1 MKISAKTD
9 YACRALLQLALH
21 WPSVD
26 PLSIG
31 SIANIQQIPMKF
43 LPHILLQ
50 LKQLGYV
57 DSIRGKS
64 GGYVLEKPPAE
75 IRLSDVMRA
84 FSEPMCMFPA
94 VGNKRG
100 KNNCLISI
108 WKEIDEV
115 TRKQMD
121 SLNFEEISRRER
133 NLKTVPTFEI

>member
-21 WPSVD
+21 WPSTE

-31 SIANIQQIPMKF
+31 MIARMQQIPMKF

-64 GGYVLEKPPAE
+64 GGYMLGKPPAA
-75 IRLSDVMRA
+75 IHLSDVLRA
-84 FSEPMCMFPA
+84 FSEPMCMLPA
-94 VGNKRG
+94 TGQRRSRAS
-100 KNNCLISI
+100 CLMSI
-108 WKEIDEV
+108 WKEIDEA

-121 SLNFEEISRRER
+121 NLNFEEISRRER
-133 NLKTVPTFEI
+133 NLKTVPMFEI